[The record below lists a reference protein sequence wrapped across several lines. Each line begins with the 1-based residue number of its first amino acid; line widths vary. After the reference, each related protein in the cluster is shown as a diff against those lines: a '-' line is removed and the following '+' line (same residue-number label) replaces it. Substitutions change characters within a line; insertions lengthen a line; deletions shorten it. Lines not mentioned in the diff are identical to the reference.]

1 MDLLDAVIRRDNDLQ
16 RFATHIYSSIVLPA
30 TKKIAIEAP
39 KITADI
45 PGATKAEYKAKQREF
60 TKFVGAVY
68 ADMWGDVNAE
78 YKAMTGDEL
87 EYTGELYEDFSGEEF
102 NIPPTDRVFAT
113 ARNSVIVLTSNKVDS
128 GLWEDFLKQNTLS
141 AQKAVAGIIAQGWRD
156 GMTSQQMTKALRGTY
171 NRQTKKYQGGIIDGT
186 LERHAKTIV
195 RTGVSHFS
203 NRSRDA
209 FALENSNV
217 ILSKIF
223 FATLDNRTTQICLSL
238 HQNEYKIKDKKAPEL
253 PIHYNERSVY
263 VFKTPSLD
271 PRNLTRPVTSGR
283 KGKAAADRFD
293 AKQERTDRKVKYK
306 GRKDSDIFDV
316 QEISGKVTAEQW
328 LRRQPD
334 WFIESSL
341 GSKTKARLFKEGGLP
356 IKSMVDLQHRPL
368 TLAELRDTADGEAAF
383 RRAGL

>member
-16 RFATHIYSSIVLPA
+16 RFATHLYKSIVLPA
-30 TKKIAIEAP
+30 TKKIAIESP

-45 PGATKAEYKAKQREF
+45 PGATKSEYKQKQREF

-68 ADMWGDVNAE
+68 SDMWADVNAE

-87 EYTGELYEDFSGEEF
+87 AYTDELYEDFSGEEF

-113 ARNSVIVLTSNKVDS
+113 AMNSVVVLTSNKIDS

-141 AQKAVAGIIAQGWRD
+141 AQKAIAGVIAQGWRD
-156 GMTSQQMTKALRGTY
+156 GQTAQQMAQTLRGKY
-171 NRQTKKYQGGIIDGT
+171 NRQSKKYQGGIIDGT

-203 NRSRDA
+203 NRARDS

-238 HQNEYKIKDKKAPEL
+238 HQNEYTIKDKKAPEL
-253 PIHYNERSVY
+253 PLHYNERSVY
-263 VFKTPSLD
+263 VFKTKSLD
-271 PRNLTRPVTSGR
+271 PRKLTRPVVSGR
-283 KGKAAADRFD
+283 KGKAAAERFD
-293 AKQERTDRKVKYK
+293 ARQERTNKKVKYK

-316 QEISGKVTAEQW
+316 EQISGKVTAEQW
-328 LRRQPD
+328 LKRQPD

-341 GSKTKARLFKEGGLP
+341 GGVTKARLFKEGGLP
-356 IKSMVDLQHRPL
+356 IKSMVDLQNRPL
-368 TLAELRDTADGEAAF
+368 SLAQLRETADGEAAF